1 MVKLSEY
8 IARSAQSIND
18 ISTGV
23 VDPAASTVSFT
34 PPIGSGSSLTSTV
47 TVQLVDTGGSPL
59 TASGGVVSIAV
70 TGSASPSGVVDNG
83 DGTYTATVTNTVEET
98 VTVTASV
105 DGVAIDNTATI
116 VYDQPDIDYSG
127 ITNIVMVGA
136 SIIEQ
141 NYGRDLTTP
150 NADATQRFQANGLN
164 VSVYG
169 YGWSGEALAVTQTKL
184 QEAYAAFPTDNTL
197 FMFHGYG
204 NNVTQTRPFATMT
217 AAQIKSWEDA
227 LTGNLDEAGG
237 AIIGLDAIVAT
248 RSNRTVLL
256 PITFRRY
263 GALGDETIFNDPS
276 LGSLPYNT
284 NYVNPRMLA
293 INPNAFNGGV
303 PIAQTYED
311 IRDNRDIAF
320 QADGIHLSDDGELLF
335 EGNAINLA
343 RTLIDGAEP
352 PQRIVMSMGTVTE
365 AYKAGFN
372 KIGHADVGLNGVA
385 GTPVVLKYINGA
397 DSPYTIEAFTNHTAY
412 GTSGVETNANGADFG
427 SPIFN
432 NTLENNPAFN
442 TSVYCDSTYFDG
454 TDNVPGTITWIIRGP
469 IANANTNINLTA
481 MGSRVWADPRTTQL
495 DCNGTIISFATS
507 NDPPQAP
514 VTAQVTIN
522 AQGNIV
528 IVQSA
533 SEGTYSYLGALIYQG
548 QH

>member
-533 SEGTYSYLGALIYQG
+533 SEGTYSYLGGLLIE
-548 QH
+548 